1 MCQTI
6 HAQTHGTVVFCLS
19 CAQTYE
25 KWAEVG
31 ESGSWGGWTT
41 LANSFWRREQQQQCA
56 IIAKYLK
63 VYIDNVE
70 VAGKAGKVGGKTG
83 KFRVAH
89 RCAQLP
95 FPHRPRCLSA
105 GVYPSALY

>member
-1 MCQTI
+1 MC
-6 HAQTHGTVVFCLS
+6 ACVLNG
-19 CAQTYE
+19 E
-25 KWAEVG
+25 KEIF
-31 ESGSWGGWTT
+31 GGWVGLPLQT
-41 LANSFWRREQQQQCA
+41 LFGKNEKEQKQRRQDQQQQCA

-89 RCAQLP
+89 RCAQPP